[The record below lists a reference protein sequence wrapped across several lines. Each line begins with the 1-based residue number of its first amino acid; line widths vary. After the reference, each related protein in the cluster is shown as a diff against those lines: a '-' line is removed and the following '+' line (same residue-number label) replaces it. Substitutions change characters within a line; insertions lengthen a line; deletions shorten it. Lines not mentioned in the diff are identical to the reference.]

1 MIHICAMINCA
12 FDIHVILNIEELN
25 VERENCEGAGE
36 RGDQAGEGLA
46 GGVPLPGRG
55 KSCIWQLKNKLCDA
69 FVL

>member
-36 RGDQAGEGLA
+36 RGDQAG
-46 GGVPLPGRG
+46 GGSGRG
-55 KSCIWQLKNKLCDA
+55 CPPPRAGKILHLATQKQAL
-69 FVL
+69 